1 MKGGGF
7 FGDYIILR
15 LADSEKLLVN
25 ESIKTVMSILP
36 KKSLV
41 QYVSDKED
49 DVLPFRGLEIYPSK
63 YRVCRDAN
71 DLEVSAHEFEILLLL
86 AASAGRVF
94 SKEQIYE
101 AVWKQ
106 EAFNCE
112 NTVMCCISQ
121 LRKKIEINPR
131 KPKYIQTVRGVG
143 YKFVAPE
150 E

>member
-1 MKGGGF
+1 MQ
-7 FGDYIILR
+7 IT
-15 LADSEKLLVN
+15 DSKKLLGNKSISNEVLTLSKETLMHYISNKVN
-25 ESIKTVMSILP
+25 
-36 KKSLV
+36 
-41 QYVSDKED
+41 
-49 DVLPFRGLEIYPSK
+49 DVLHFRELDIYPLK
-63 YRVCRDAN
+63 YQVCRN
-71 DLEVSAHEFEILLLL
+71 GKDLEVSTHEFEILLLL
-86 AASAGRVF
+86 AISAGRVF

-112 NTVMCCISQ
+112 NAVMCCISQ